1 MRLRLSSDDRSQPLV
16 ECVPNF
22 SEGRDSAVIRAVAD
36 AAAGTPGVR
45 ILNVDS
51 GPDAN
56 RTVLTF
62 AGPAEACLEA
72 GFRTFRAAVER
83 IDMRKQSGVHPRIGA
98 LDVFPFV
105 PLRGI
110 GPDACAVLAVRL
122 AERVG
127 NELGVPAY
135 LYERDAAGENP
146 RSLSGLRAGG
156 YEGLEARM
164 ADPAWAPDFGPARFN
179 SRSGACAIG
188 SRGILIAYNVNLAD
202 PDPSTARRIAGA
214 IRESGTGGKPGL
226 FKACKAIGWRIESRG
241 CSQVSTNLTDFRV
254 TAPHR
259 VHEACVR
266 LARDAGTSVTG
277 SEIVGLMPLEAMTA
291 AGRFFSGSADSNTD
305 SAPAETQDGW
315 VKDAI
320 RGLGLD
326 DWYPFDP
333 DEKILERCLMRA
345 GLM

>member
-1 MRLRLSSDDRSQPLV
+1 MSSDAGLRPLV

-22 SEGRDSAVIRAVAD
+22 SEGRDPDVIRAVVD
-36 AAAGTPGVR
+36 AAAGAPGVR
-45 ILNVDS
+45 VLNVDS

-62 AGPAEACLEA
+62 AGPPEACLDA
-72 GFRTFRAAVER
+72 GFRTFRAAAEM
-83 IDMRKQSGVHPRIGA
+83 IDMRGQSGVHPRIGA

-110 GPDACAVLAVRL
+110 GPDACAALAVRL

-135 LYERDAAGENP
+135 LYEGAAAGSNR
-146 RSLSGLRAGG
+146 RSLARLRAGG
-156 YEGLEARM
+156 YEGLESRM

-179 SRSGACAIG
+179 PGFGACAIG

-202 PDPSTARRIAGA
+202 PDPAVARRIAA
-214 IRESGTGGKPGL
+214 DIRESGTEGKPGL
-226 FKACKAIGWRIESRG
+226 FKACRAIGWRIESRG

-254 TAPHR
+254 TPPHR

-266 LARDAGTSVTG
+266 LAAEAGTSVTG
-277 SEIVGLMPLEAMTA
+277 SEIVGLAPLEALTA
-291 AGRFFSGSADSNTD
+291 AGRFHAGGR
-305 SAPAETQDGW
+305 EQDPESIPSIGEEE
-315 VKDAI
+315 AI
-320 RGLGLD
+320 RAAVRGLGLN

-333 DEKILERCLMRA
+333 DEKILERCLSRS
-345 GLM
+345 GLP